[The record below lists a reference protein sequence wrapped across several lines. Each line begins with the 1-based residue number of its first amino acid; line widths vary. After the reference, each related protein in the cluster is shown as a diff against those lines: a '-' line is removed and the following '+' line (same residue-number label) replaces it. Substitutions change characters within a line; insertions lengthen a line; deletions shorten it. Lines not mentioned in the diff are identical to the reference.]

1 MDAPIIVNKAK
12 HAKNVCKRQ
21 SGCCVPLKVEP
32 RQLKGPCPNVLLGSS
47 GTIATHIL
55 LFPRPNHVNLP
66 RGRRTCIGPC
76 RMSSLSARCTCT
88 ASCSS
93 RIYFLK
99 RYTFETKKVNLVSF
113 QKMRSIFCFKKLF
126 LKRYKVRIF
135 LKRYKVCIFCFKKL
149 FFWKDT
155 TLFFEKIQPFLR
167 KGIYTY
173 TYFHCYGLQFLF
185 FCFLSFFC
193 ISSKSKEK
201 EEIPKKWYKFLPYDF
216 KKQ

>member
-1 MDAPIIVNKAK
+1 MQEPGAALATVPASDRSNIDFQHLIQHAVTVTIQVSHIPHCGKMDAPIIVNKAK

-135 LKRYKVCIFCFKKL
+135 
-149 FFWKDT
+149 
-155 TLFFEKIQPFLR
+155 
-167 KGIYTY
+167 
-173 TYFHCYGLQFLF
+173 
-185 FCFLSFFC
+185 
-193 ISSKSKEK
+193 
-201 EEIPKKWYKFLPYDF
+201 
-216 KKQ
+216 